1 VPARV
6 GDRASGA
13 ADALKGTAE
22 LVAVAA
28 RAIELDPLAMPAAGW
43 WGYWLVIDLGPAGWA
58 AFYDGGTPSASPR
71 SLIPQ

>member
-1 VPARV
+1 
-6 GDRASGA
+6 
-13 ADALKGTAE
+13 
-22 LVAVAA
+22 
-28 RAIELDPLAMPAAGW
+28 MPAAGW